1 MKDKIITALKEE
13 VVLLEQANVTQIDKH
28 IYTME
33 KLLDILKSE
42 DKAIVDRP
50 IDEIMNKQEEKEDKS
65 DSIFDF

>member
-13 VVLLEQANVTQIDKH
+13 VALLEQANVTQIDKH

-33 KLLDILKSE
+33 KLLDILKE
-42 DKAIVDRP
+42 DKIIIDRP
-50 IDEIMNKQEEKEDKS
+50 VDEIMNKHEVKEDKS

>member
-33 KLLDILKSE
+33 KLLDILKE
-42 DKAIVDRP
+42 DKIIIDRP
-50 IDEIMNKQEEKEDKS
+50 VDEIMNKHEVKEDKS